1 MKYPTDRTDFLSL
14 HGACGNTTE
23 SVQNIASGCY
33 KKSTDDAIAKKPH
46 TLDCA
51 GSMALNVQREVVIS
65 VIRWE

>member
-23 SVQNIASGCY
+23 SVQNIASGRY

-51 GSMALNVQREVVIS
+51 GSMALNVPSEVVFI
-65 VIRWE
+65 VIRRE